1 MVTHWVWLT
10 QRKGIGYVGCQKLL
24 AAFGS
29 AENIYKQ
36 DMEQYRTVKG
46 FRKSWGESLM
56 DKDLTQ
62 AEKVVDDC
70 NRLSIRIITYD
81 DPAYPERLKQIY
93 DPPCVLYCKG
103 ELPDIDREPVVSVVG
118 TRMCSNYGIIIAKQ
132 LATLIAISGG
142 VVVSGGARGID
153 TVALN
158 SAFFSETPMICVLA
172 GGLDTCYPPEN
183 RALFER
189 VTQQGCLLS
198 EAPPGV
204 KPFPTDFIARNR
216 LISGISIAT
225 LVVEAPKGSGAL
237 TTAEFALSQNRDVF
251 TVYRPDGGRF
261 LEGNEELINA
271 GCEVIQDGWELLER
285 YVPQFPDRLVDGRTS
300 EGADRLYRKRYGDG
314 YDRYS
319 PVYSYN
325 KGPRRSRRATPIAE
339 PKIPVAPAQQK
350 VEPLAEDLPE
360 TEGRVLSAIGRSP
373 IEIDAIIAKTGMEP
387 TVVSTALTML
397 QIKKRIIKCYG
408 NSYQRL

>member
-1 MVTHWVWLT
+1 MVTHWIWLT

-24 AAFGS
+24 ACFGS
-29 AENIYKQ
+29 AENIYEQ
-36 DMEQYRTVKG
+36 NIEQYRTMKG
-46 FRKSWGESLM
+46 FRKTWEESLM
-56 DKDLTQ
+56 DKDLTR
-62 AEKVVDDC
+62 AEKIVEDC
-70 NRLSIRIITYD
+70 DRLGIRIITFD

-118 TRMCSNYGIIIAKQ
+118 TRRCSNYGIIVAKQ

-158 SAFFSETPMICVLA
+158 SALFSETPMICVLA
-172 GGLDTCYPPEN
+172 VGLDTCYPPEN
-183 RALFER
+183 RTLFER

-204 KPFPTDFIARNR
+204 KPYPTDFIARNR

-225 LVVEAPKGSGAL
+225 LVVEAPKGSGAM

-261 LEGNEELINA
+261 LEGNEELIDA
-271 GCEVIQDGWELLER
+271 GCEVIQDGWELLKR
-285 YVPQFPDRLVDGRTS
+285 YVPQFPDRLIDGRTE
-300 EGADRLYRKRYGDG
+300 EGTDRLYRKRYGDDYNRSYVPYEPG
-314 YDRYS
+314 KWKRRPRGFQ
-319 PVYSYN
+319 PV
-325 KGPRRSRRATPIAE
+325 RE
-339 PKIPVAPAQQK
+339 PKLEDPHPHH
-350 VEPLAEDLPE
+350 EDPLPEDLPE
-360 TEGRVLSAIGRSP
+360 TEGRVLAVVGSSP